1 MAKRTGLVVVAALAL
16 AAPVAAQADKG
27 GLPQEKSCGEG
38 TQSYGCTDGQSQE
51 KTHRKPVASAAQAGT
66 ITMTLREREDE
77 DAFAFT
83 DADHSGT
90 NSVGDSARGRI
101 DLLKGRRVVGVVR
114 FHATL
119 TAQKGPTTYTLH
131 EEDVVTLRRQGG
143 QRGGHLYVTYDH
155 DEDFN
160 RVPKVGDSQTIQV
173 ARGDGRY
180 QGYSGQIVTRV
191 VKVDRR
197 GNPTFIDR
205 ITLHRAA

>member
-1 MAKRTGLVVVAALAL
+1 MAKRMGPVVVAALAL
-16 AAPVAAQADKG
+16 AAPAAAQADKG
-27 GLPQEKSCGEG
+27 G
-38 TQSYGCTDGQSQE
+38 QSQE
-51 KTHRKPVASAAQAGT
+51 KVHRTPVASAAQAT

-77 DAFAFT
+77 DAFSFT
-83 DADHSGT
+83 DADHSGS

-114 FHATL
+114 FHATV

-131 EEDVVTLRRQGG
+131 DEDVVTFRRQGG
-143 QRGGHLYVTYDH
+143 RRGGHLYVTYDH

-160 RVPKVGDSQTIQV
+160 RVPKVGDSQTIPV
-173 ARGDGRY
+173 ARGDGRF
-180 QGYSGQIVTRV
+180 QGYSGQIVSRV